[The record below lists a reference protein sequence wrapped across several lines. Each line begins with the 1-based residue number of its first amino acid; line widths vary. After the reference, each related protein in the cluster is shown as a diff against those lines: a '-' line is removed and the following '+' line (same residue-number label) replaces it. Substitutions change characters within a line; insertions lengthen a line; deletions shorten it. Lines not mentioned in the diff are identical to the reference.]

1 MKITNKNRK
10 EVIQNLTDCSTLET
24 EQLNKCSNKEL
35 NNLWELLEMDIWL
48 REISEEN

>member
-10 EVIQNLTDCSTLET
+10 EVIQNLSDCSTLES

-35 NNLWELLEMDIWL
+35 KHLWETLEMDIWL
-48 REISEEN
+48 REVTN